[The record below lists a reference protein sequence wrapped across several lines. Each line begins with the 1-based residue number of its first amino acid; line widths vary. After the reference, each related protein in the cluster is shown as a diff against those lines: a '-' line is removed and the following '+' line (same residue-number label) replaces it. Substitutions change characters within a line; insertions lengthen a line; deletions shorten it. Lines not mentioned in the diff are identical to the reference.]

1 MKKHCFRN
9 LAESND
15 HKGLLSRNAT
25 KKERLSAIPW
35 LAVFPI
41 YLLSYFAVEAIVP
54 TTDYWVSY
62 IPLDDHIPFVEQYV
76 VFYVMWYALLAVTGL
91 YLLLFNGEGLKK
103 YCAFI
108 GIGFFTVLI
117 FSLFFPNGQDLR
129 PDLATLGR
137 ENVFTRILEGIYAA
151 DTNTNV
157 IPSMHVIGCC
167 GIIFAFWEA
176 RELRPFKWP
185 APLMTFLC
193 INVILSTTFVKQ
205 HSILDTFTAI
215 PFSIFV
221 YLLVYKVIF
230 KRRKKQ

>member
-1 MKKHCFRN
+1 MKKHFQF
-9 LAESND
+9 
-15 HKGLLSRNAT
+15 LLSPESPVKGMLAAGQT
-25 KKERLSAIPW
+25 KKERFAYVPW
-35 LAVFPI
+35 LLVFPI
-41 YLLSYFAVEAIVP
+41 YLIAYFAVEAIVP
-54 TTDYWVSY
+54 TSDYWVSY

-76 VFYVMWYALLAVTGL
+76 IFYVMWYGLLAVTAL
-91 YLLLFNGEGLKK
+91 YLLFFNGEGLKR

-129 PDLATLGR
+129 PDLEALGR
-137 ENVFTRILEGIYAA
+137 ENLFTHILEGIYAA

-167 GIIFAFWEA
+167 GIIFAAWEA
-176 RELRPFKWP
+176 RELYPLKWP

-215 PFSIFV
+215 PFSIIV

-230 KRRKKQ
+230 KKNK

>member
-1 MKKHCFRN
+1 MKKHFRF
-9 LAESND
+9 LLSAESPV
-15 HKGLLSRNAT
+15 KGMLTAGQT
-25 KKERLSAIPW
+25 KRERFAHLPW
-35 LAVFPI
+35 LLVFPV
-41 YLLSYFAVEAIVP
+41 YLIAYFAVEAIVP

-76 VFYVMWYALLAVTGL
+76 IFYVMWYALLAITGL
-91 YLLLFNGEGLKK
+91 YLLFFNGEGLKK

-129 PDLATLGR
+129 PNLETLGR
-137 ENVFTRILEGIYAA
+137 ENFFTHILEGIYAA

-167 GIIFAFWEA
+167 GIIFAAWEA
-176 RELRPFKWP
+176 RELYPIKWP
-185 APLMTFLC
+185 APVMTFLC

-215 PFSIFV
+215 PFSIIV

-230 KRRKKQ
+230 RKKK

>member
-1 MKKHCFRN
+1 MKKLSLILSSAN
-9 LAESND
+9 PPV
-15 HKGLLSRNAT
+15 KGMLSPGQT
-25 KKERLSAIPW
+25 KKERFSHALW
-35 LAVFPI
+35 LLVFPVYFI
-41 YLLSYFAVEAIVP
+41 AYLAVEAIVP

-62 IPLDDHIPFVEQYV
+62 LPLDDHIPFVEQYV
-76 VFYVMWYALLAVTGL
+76 LFYVGWYAMLAVTAL
-91 YLLLFNGEGLKK
+91 YLLFYNAEGLKR
-103 YCAFI
+103 YCTFI

-129 PDLATLGR
+129 PDLTTLGR
-137 ENVFTRILEGIYAA
+137 ENFFTHILEGIYAA

-167 GIIFAFWEA
+167 GIIFAAWEA
-176 RELRPFKWP
+176 RELYPLKWP

-205 HSILDTFTAI
+205 HSILDTITAI
-215 PFSIFV
+215 PFSILV

-230 KRRKKQ
+230 RTK

>member
-1 MKKHCFRN
+1 MKKHLTF
-9 LAESND
+9 LLSPDSPA
-15 HKGLLSRNAT
+15 KGLLSRHAT
-25 KKERLSAIPW
+25 KKERLGAIPW
-35 LAVFPI
+35 LAVFPV
-41 YLLSYFAVEAIVP
+41 YLIAYFAVEAIVP
-54 TTDYWVSY
+54 LEDYWVSY
-62 IPLDDHIPFVEQYV
+62 LPLDDYIPFVEQYV
-76 VFYVMWYALLAVTGL
+76 VFYVMWYALLAITGL

-117 FSLFFPNGQDLR
+117 FSLFFPNGQNLR

-137 ENVFTRILEGIYAA
+137 ENFFTHILEGIYSA

-157 IPSMHVIGCC
+157 IPSMHVIGCF
-167 GIIFAFWEA
+167 GIMFAFWDA
-176 RELRPFKWP
+176 RELRSLKWP

-193 INVILSTTFVKQ
+193 VNVILSTTFVKQ

-215 PFSIFV
+215 PFSILV

-230 KRRKKQ
+230 RKKKMK